1 MTLQERRHDRLA
13 VRLSLIISRLVSGET
28 LFIRKLAT
36 EFGVSERTLRRDFRE
51 RLMYLDLDYYQG
63 QCSLRSDIHSTRQ
76 EIDILTFAHRTGLA
90 GVFPGFDRRL
100 VSSLLDC
107 DDRPCLVWHQDRPH
121 PPAGKLCFYRLV
133 RAISGCQRI
142 TVLTEGERH
151 EAVAPYRLI
160 ALDGYWYL
168 VAEHNRQLR
177 VFRLD
182 EIRLVRPS
190 RETFI
195 RSELLYQLS
204 EDKHFISA
212 LPHFRFIQQ
221 SLNSISPSESR
232 GQSGQTD

>member
-13 VRLSLIISRLVSGET
+13 VRLSLLLAAWCPVKLCLFANWQLNSGW
-28 LFIRKLAT
+28 
-36 EFGVSERTLRRDFRE
+36 SERTLRRDFRE

-107 DDRPCLVWHQDRPH
+107 DERPCLVWHQDRPH

-142 TVLTEGERH
+142 TILTEGERH

-182 EIRLVRPS
+182 EIHLVRPS

-195 RSELLYQLS
+195 RSELLHQLS
-204 EDKHFISA
+204 EDKHFILA
-212 LPHFRFIQQ
+212 LPHFRFIQK
-221 SLNSISPSESR
+221 S
-232 GQSGQTD
+232 

>member
-1 MTLQERRHDRLA
+1 
-13 VRLSLIISRLVSGET
+13 
-28 LFIRKLAT
+28 
-36 EFGVSERTLRRDFRE
+36 
-51 RLMYLDLDYYQG
+51 MYLDLDYYQG
-63 QCSLRSDIHSTRQ
+63 QCSLRTDIHSTRQ

-121 PPAGKLCFYRLV
+121 PPAGKLSFYRLV

-142 TVLTEGERH
+142 TILTEGERH

-177 VFRLD
+177 VFRLG
-182 EIRLVRPS
+182 EIHLVRPS

-195 RSELLYQLS
+195 RSELLYQLV
-204 EDKHFISA
+204 
-212 LPHFRFIQQ
+212 
-221 SLNSISPSESR
+221 
-232 GQSGQTD
+232 GGQTFYLCLTSFPFYSAVAEFIFSIRKSGAIRTN

>member
-1 MTLQERRHDRLA
+1 MSIT
-13 VRLSLIISRLVSGET
+13 SYTMG
-28 LFIRKLAT
+28 FI
-36 EFGVSERTLRRDFRE
+36 TLRAD
-51 RLMYLDLDYYQG
+51 
-63 QCSLRSDIHSTRQ
+63 DINFCHGLHPKCRAYAISKSASRP

-107 DDRPCLVWHQDRPH
+107 DERPCLVWHQDRPH
-121 PPAGKLCFYRLV
+121 PPAGKLSFYRLV

-142 TVLTEGERH
+142 TILTEGERH

-182 EIRLVRPS
+182 EIHLVRPS

-221 SLNSISPSESR
+221 SLNSFSPSESR
-232 GQSGQTD
+232 RQSGQTD

>member
-142 TVLTEGERH
+142 TVLTEGS
-151 EAVAPYRLI
+151 VM
-160 ALDGYWYL
+160 
-168 VAEHNRQLR
+168 
-177 VFRLD
+177 
-182 EIRLVRPS
+182 RPS
-190 RETFI
+190 HLT
-195 RSELLYQLS
+195 
-204 EDKHFISA
+204 
-212 LPHFRFIQQ
+212 
-221 SLNSISPSESR
+221 
-232 GQSGQTD
+232 G

>member
-121 PPAGKLCFYRLV
+121 
-133 RAISGCQRI
+133 ISGCQRI

-182 EIRLVRPS
+182 EIHLVRPS

-195 RSELLYQLS
+195 RSELLHQLS

-221 SLNSISPSESR
+221 SLNSFSPSESR
-232 GQSGQTD
+232 GQSGHTD

>member
-142 TVLTEGERH
+142 TILTEGERH

-182 EIRLVRPS
+182 EIHLVRPS
-190 RETFI
+190 RENI
-195 RSELLYQLS
+195 YSQ
-204 EDKHFISA
+204 
-212 LPHFRFIQQ
+212 
-221 SLNSISPSESR
+221 
-232 GQSGQTD
+232 